1 MRSQIWIVI
10 DYFAL
15 VINIDIDIHNV
26 IVINIYIVIVIDIVI
41 DIVIAIVF

>member
-10 DYFAL
+10 DYFAI

-26 IVINIYIVIVIDIVI
+26 IVINIYIVIDIVI